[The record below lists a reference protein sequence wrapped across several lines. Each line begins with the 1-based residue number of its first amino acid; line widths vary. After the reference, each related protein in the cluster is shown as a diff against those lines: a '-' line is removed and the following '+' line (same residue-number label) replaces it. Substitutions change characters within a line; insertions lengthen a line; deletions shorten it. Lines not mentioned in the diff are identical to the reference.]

1 MTDDISSI
9 ARDLIKTDP
18 ALAAEVHR
26 ILAQKAVGHVSLTQ
40 RQQDLLV
47 FIKSYLEAN
56 GGIAPSY
63 GEMCDHLGLVSKS
76 GINRLV
82 RGLEERGVIR
92 RLPHRVRSI
101 IVVEQAA

>member
-1 MTDDISSI
+1 MSDISSI
-9 ARDLIKTDP
+9 ARDLINTDP

-26 ILAQKAVGHVSLTQ
+26 ILAEKATGRVSLTP
-40 RQQDLLV
+40 RQQDLFA
-47 FIKSYLEAN
+47 FIKGYLEAN

-63 GEMCDHLGLVSKS
+63 AEMCDYLNLGSKS